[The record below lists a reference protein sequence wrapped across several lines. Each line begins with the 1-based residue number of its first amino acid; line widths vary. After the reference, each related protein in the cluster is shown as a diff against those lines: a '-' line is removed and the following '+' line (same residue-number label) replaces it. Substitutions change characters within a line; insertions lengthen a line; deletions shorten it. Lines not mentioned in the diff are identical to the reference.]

1 MEDIERRVRA
11 MSVIKVFRSAAFA
24 DLAQAINRFGAM
36 LQFEAEAV
44 FGRELVTQALRQRI
58 CARRKT
64 ALGQILFLLFAGRR
78 LAGMA
83 GPFTPTDDGL
93 MNAVCLR
100 DIGQRLEDAGYT
112 IDLTVRKR
120 ALVFTPPGKRVL
132 VLAQHDGYTLAAL
145 RRLHREL
152 VNGGA
157 FDQIQVFT
165 YLTPEG
171 VEELTAFLYDP
182 PRRSPPIDVRELAV
196 FSLPRP
202 TPHREATLPTGVI

>member
-1 MEDIERRVRA
+1 
-11 MSVIKVFRSAAFA
+11 MSVVKVFRSAAFA
-24 DLAQAINRFGAM
+24 DLAEKVNRFGAM
-36 LQFEAEAV
+36 LHSEAETT
-44 FGRELVTQALRQRI
+44 FGKELVTQALRQRI

-64 ALGQILFLLFAGRR
+64 ALGQILFLLFPGRR

-93 MNAVCLR
+93 MNSVCLR
-100 DIGQRLEDAGYT
+100 DIGQRLEHVGYT

-132 VLAQHDGYTLAAL
+132 VLAQYDGYTLAAL

-152 VNGGA
+152 VGGGA

-171 VEELTAFLYDP
+171 IKALTAFLYHP
-182 PRRSPPIDVRELAV
+182 PRRSQPIDARELAV
-196 FSLPRP
+196 FGLPRP
-202 TPHREATLPTGVI
+202 TPNRELTLPAGVI